1 MTERAMSHDPNAM
14 SAKMLDQINS
24 VDYACIQYNAQADM
38 AGTYIP
44 NNRVSYLLV
53 QLRFQ
58 V

>member
-24 VDYACIQYNAQADM
+24 VDYACIPYNAQADM

-53 QLRFQ
+53 
-58 V
+58 